1 MREKRGSMI
10 RIREIRVIDPESHLD
25 QVLDLELN
33 QGRIA
38 KMAAPGE
45 LRPRVEGGE
54 ELLELDG
61 RGLVCA
67 PGFMDVHVHFRDP
80 GFTYKEDIETGARAA
95 AAGGFTRVV
104 CMANTKPVAETPET
118 LAYVLEQ
125 GRKTGIH
132 VMTCG
137 ALTKGLEGR
146 ELADLEAL
154 KEAGA
159 AGFTDDGKPL
169 LDEGLVRRAME
180 KARKLGLPV
189 SFHEEDPGL
198 IAQNGINRG
207 AVSRQL
213 GLLGSPHEAE
223 DVLVERDCR
232 LALETGCR
240 VVIQHMSSACSVELV
255 RRAKAAGAPV
265 SAEATPHHF
274 SLTQEAVLRHG
285 ALAKMNPPLRTEED
299 RQALIQGL
307 QDGTIDVI
315 ATDHAP
321 HSREEK
327 ERPLTEA
334 PSGIIGLETALALG
348 ITNLVRPGYLSL
360 EELMRK
366 MSVNPARLYGLE
378 APRICPGAP
387 ADLVLFAEGE
397 AWRVERFHSKAS
409 NSPFTGST
417 LYGRVHATI
426 CGGRIIYKLGES

>member
-1 MREKRGSMI
+1 MI
-10 RIREIRVIDPESHLD
+10 RIREIRVLDPESRLD
-25 QVLDLELN
+25 QVLDLELRE
-33 QGRIA
+33 GRIA
-38 KMAAPGE
+38 RMAEPGILE
-45 LRPRVEGGE
+45 PGREGQE

-67 PGFMDVHVHFRDP
+67 PGLMDVHVHFREP
-80 GFTYKEDIETGARAA
+80 GFTYKEDIFTGARAA

-104 CMANTKPVAETPET
+104 CMANTEPVADTPEI
-118 LAYVLEQ
+118 LRSVLKRGEE
-125 GRKTGIH
+125 TGIH
-132 VMTCG
+132 VLTCG
-137 ALTKGLEGR
+137 ALTKDLKGK
-146 ELADLEAL
+146 ELTDLEAL
-154 KEAGA
+154 KAAGA

-180 KARKLGLPV
+180 AARKLGLPV
-189 SFHEEDPGL
+189 SFHEEDPRL
-198 IAQNGINRG
+198 IAQNGIHRG
-207 AVSRQL
+207 EVSRKL
-213 GLLGSPHEAE
+213 GLSGSPHEAE

-232 LALETGCR
+232 LALETGCK
-240 VVIQHMSSACSVELV
+240 VVIQHISSARSVELV
-255 RRAKAAGAPV
+255 RRAKEAGASV
-265 SAEATPHHF
+265 FAEATPHHF
-274 SLTQEAVLRHG
+274 SLTQEAVLQYG
-285 ALAKMNPPLRTEED
+285 SLAKMNPPLRTEED
-299 RQALIQGL
+299 RQALIRGL

-327 ERPLTEA
+327 ERPFTEA

-378 APRICPGAP
+378 TPGICPGAP
-387 ADLVLFAEGE
+387 ADLVLFAEEE
-397 AWRVERFHSKAS
+397 AWQVESFYSRAS

-426 CGGRIIYKLGES
+426 CGGRIVYKLKEF